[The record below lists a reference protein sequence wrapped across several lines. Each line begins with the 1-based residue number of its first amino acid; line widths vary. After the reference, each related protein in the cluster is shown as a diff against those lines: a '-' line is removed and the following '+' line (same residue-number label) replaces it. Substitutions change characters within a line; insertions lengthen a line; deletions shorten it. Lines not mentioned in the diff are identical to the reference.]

1 MVRICTLSTAGL
13 ALASYVSAH
22 PGEHHS
28 HDHMK
33 RNIQLRDNVAAIGQ
47 RSLSSCSN
55 SAGALAMKKR
65 AVERRAQKVKEIR
78 EKKGLKAQQAARK
91 YRRDA
96 DDLVAWEAVNHNMT
110 GVSTNSI
117 FSAIDDVFSA
127 NTSCVLAPEITD
139 GPYYIAGEYLRSNT
153 IEAEYCDGV
162 PVFLEVQYVDVSTCE
177 PIPTVAVDIWNCNAT
192 GIYSGI
198 STSGN
203 YAADGLNSTYLR
215 GIQLTDHD
223 GVVQF
228 ETIFPGHYEGRATH
242 THLLAHTNATLQPNG
257 TISIWDAPV
266 SHIGQLF
273 WPETLRSA
281 VEELYPYNTN
291 EQSVTSNADDMWS
304 ILQAD
309 ASYDPFPQF
318 VYLSDDLQDGLF
330 AWIQIGV
337 NASADYTDDEYYNI
351 AGYIDAE
358 GGHSTGSSVGGAP
371 GGGGPGGNGTA
382 NGTMTGA
389 PPSGSG
395 APTS

>member
-1 MVRICTLSTAGL
+1 MVRISALSAAGL
-13 ALASYVSAH
+13 ALAGYVCAH

-47 RSLSSCSN
+47 RSLNSCSN
-55 SAGALAMKKR
+55 SAGAQAMKKR

-78 EKKGLKAQQAARK
+78 AKKGLKAPARK
-91 YRRDA
+91 YRRDS
-96 DDLVAWEAVNHNMT
+96 DDLTAWEAVNHNMT
-110 GVSTNSI
+110 GSSNAGI
-117 FSAIDDVFSA
+117 FTPLEDVFSA

-139 GPYYIAGEYLRSNT
+139 GPYYIVGEYLRSNV
-153 IEAEYCDGV
+153 IESEWCEGV
-162 PVFLEVQYVDVSTCE
+162 PVFLEVQYVDVATCD
-177 PIPTVAVDIWNCNAT
+177 PIPAVAVDIWNCNAT

-198 STSGN
+198 STNGN

-215 GIQLTDHD
+215 GVQLTDHD
-223 GVVQF
+223 GVAQF

-242 THLLAHTNATLQPNG
+242 THLLSHANATVMPNG
-257 TISIWDAPV
+257 TISVWDAPV

-273 WPETLRSA
+273 WPESIRSA

-291 EQSVTSNADDMWS
+291 EQAVTSNAEDMWS

-337 NASADYTDDEYYNI
+337 NASADYTDDDYYSI
-351 AGYIDAE
+351 AGYLDEE
-358 GGHSTGSSVGGAP
+358 GGHSTGASVGGGGGGGGAP
-371 GGGGPGGNGTA
+371 GGG
-382 NGTMTGA
+382 NGTMTGSPPSGTGA
-389 PPSGSG
+389 PPS
-395 APTS
+395 